1 MSIGNC
7 VETETIKAIACSQ
20 VAVTKG
26 FNLFMKNELYE
37 QKLILMADKCVK
49 NIKKLL
55 ETMSGILYV

>member
-26 FNLFMKNELYE
+26 FNLFMKNE
-37 QKLILMADKCVK
+37 IRSNHITVK
-49 NIKKLL
+49 GELKI
-55 ETMSGILYV
+55 